1 MKPVNRSGWWY
12 LIRRVPTAF
21 THLDKRGL
29 VRISTRIRVA
39 DDPRG
44 VRAQTAITK
53 LNANLEAYWRGLAT
67 GSSDVATA
75 EYHNAKRRAR
85 ALGFDYVPV
94 DELQTYASSPAR
106 CGGSLS
112 PDPGSH

>member
-1 MKPVNRSGWWY
+1 MKPVNRAGWWY

-67 GSSDVATA
+67 GSPDVATA
-75 EYHNAKRRAR
+75 DYHIAKRRAR
-85 ALGFDYVPV
+85 ALGFYYVPV
-94 DELQTYASSPAR
+94 D
-106 CGGSLS
+106 
-112 PDPGSH
+112 